1 MRSILSYRELA
12 ATSHVIDVQRHPQG
26 PRVFILGRR
35 IHEYVLGLAIL
46 IVLLVGRLSGHVHA
60 SVVPLVVAFV
70 GAWLIAKDWRDIFPA
85 TRDTASWQLGIH
97 RRAAP
102 LRRASHTKVVPPLAA
117 LLAIA
122 VAAVNMVS
130 AATADIPAR
139 VRLLIRV
146 EPISAL
152 PAFHA
157 LALPA
162 AAALALVA
170 LSLGRRQR
178 RALHIALALLV
189 CLGVEDLLKG
199 LDVEEAAL
207 SFGLAGFLWWCR
219 AAFYVESEPLRLR
232 SLLRQA
238 PAIGISVVAVTALA
252 VWAAVPAGTP
262 GLAMVHEAATLLTL
276 GNGTIPLRDEF
287 GWLPL
292 GLGLVGVGL
301 LLGAAS
307 LLFRPRRI
315 PREPVGGRAY
325 AAAHGLVREHG
336 RDTLAF
342 FKLRRDAQLFFG
354 ADRTAFLAY
363 RVSNRVLVI
372 SGDPVGPAEALPAL
386 LRDVCLLAERSGLK
400 VGAIGVG
407 AEHLPLYVS
416 AGLNSFY
423 LGDEAIVDT
432 RAFSL
437 EGRAIRKVRQSVTRL
452 GKAGFTT
459 SVHQVGELDAA
470 TARELEEASRRWRGD
485 SVERGFSMAM
495 DSFSGE
501 HQAETVVVVARDA
514 GGQLRGFLHFVPTF
528 GRSAMSLSLMR
539 RDHETPNG
547 FMEFLVVRSIEL
559 LRDRGIEELSLNFAA
574 FARLLA
580 SPTGLRD
587 RLLARLIRLGNP
599 FFQIE
604 SLYRFNAKF
613 HPRWEPRYLL
623 FESAIGL
630 PRTGIAVMRAE
641 GLLPSFGIRPLIAPS
656 RRREPSVPA
665 LA

>member
-1 MRSILSYRELA
+1 MA
-12 ATSHVIDVQRHPQG
+12 AASHVIDVQRHPQG

-35 IHEYVLGLAIL
+35 IHEYMLGVAIL
-46 IVLLVGRLSGHVHA
+46 IVLLAGRLSGHVHT
-60 SVVPLVVAFV
+60 SIVPLVVASV
-70 GAWLIAKDWRDIFPA
+70 GVWLIAKDWRDIFPA

-102 LRRASHTKVVPPLAA
+102 LRRASHAKVVPPLAA
-117 LLAIA
+117 VLAIA

-130 AATADIPAR
+130 AATADIPSR
-139 VRLLIRV
+139 VRLLVRV

-189 CLGVEDLLKG
+189 CLGTADLLKG
-199 LDVEEAAL
+199 LDVEEATL
-207 SFGLAGFLWWCR
+207 SFGLAGLLWLCR

-232 SLLRQA
+232 GLLRQA
-238 PAIGISVVAVTALA
+238 PAIVMGVAAVTALA
-252 VWAAVPAGTP
+252 VWAAVPEGTP
-262 GLAMVHEAATLLTL
+262 GPAMVREAATLLTV
-276 GNGTIPLRDEF
+276 GNGKIPLRDEF

-315 PREPVGGRAY
+315 PREAVGGQAY

-372 SGDPVGPAEALPAL
+372 SGDPIGPAEALPEL
-386 LRDVCLLAERSGLK
+386 LRDVCRLAERSGLK

-416 AGLNSFY
+416 AGLNSIY

-437 EGRAIRKVRQSVTRL
+437 EGRSIRKVRQLVTRL
-452 GKAGFTT
+452 EKAGFTT
-459 SVHQVGELDAA
+459 TVHEVGELDAA
-470 TARELEEASRRWRGD
+470 TASELEEASRRWRGD
-485 SVERGFSMAM
+485 SAERGFSMAM
-495 DSFSGE
+495 DSFLGE
-501 HQAETVVVVARDA
+501 TQAETVVVVARDA
-514 GGQLRGFLHFVPTF
+514 GGRLRGFLHFVPTF

-547 FMEFLVVRSIEL
+547 LTEFLVVRSIEQ

-580 SPTGLRD
+580 SPSGLGEH
-587 RLLARLIRLGNP
+587 LLARLIRLGNP

-613 HPRWEPRYLL
+613 RPRWEPRYVL
-623 FESAIGL
+623 FETAISL
-630 PRTGIAVMRAE
+630 PRTGLALMHAE
-641 GLLPSFGIRPLIAPS
+641 GLLPSFVRSPFKAIGRHRQPPA
-656 RRREPSVPA
+656 A